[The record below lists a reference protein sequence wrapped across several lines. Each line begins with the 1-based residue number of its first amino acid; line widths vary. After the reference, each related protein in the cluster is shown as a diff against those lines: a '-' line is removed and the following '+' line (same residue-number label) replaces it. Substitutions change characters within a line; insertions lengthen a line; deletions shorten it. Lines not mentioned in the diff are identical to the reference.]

1 MCGIILGTVHIRER
15 EGRRGGGRRKE
26 RRGEEGMW
34 REGEGGAKD
43 KMSSGKGVDTIL
55 ECFSQYE

>member
-55 ECFSQYE
+55 E